1 MCAKRE
7 RAGALLCYTGTEAV
21 GIFSPSA
28 INSTRMRK
36 TLPCDQDPRT
46 TTTTRMKPTHVTR
59 HLRHPVN
66 AADKGVCRGVGVI
79 KGGLCASGVIHL
91 SSPSRAGLLYHS
103 RHEDA
108 ARGRSRIAAADS
120 PAQLTGGP
128 GAGVHGFPG
137 VHGQVVYGQVL
148 YVQRIHVVHYDRG
161 VHDQVVYGQVL
172 YVQRIHVVHYDRGV
186 HDQVVYG
193 EGVHPFHAEDYHLS
207 KNQASDRDR
216 LPGSR
221 RLHAAAGSPGSP
233 PRLVRMN
240 GSGSAWT
247 PWKL

>member
-7 RAGALLCYTGTEAV
+7 RAGALLRYTGIEAV

-36 TLPCDQDPRT
+36 TPPCDQDPR

-91 SSPSRAGLLYHS
+91 SSPSRSERLYHS
-103 RHEDA
+103 RYEDA
-108 ARGRSRIAAADS
+108 ARGPSRIAAAGS
-120 PAQLTGGP
+120 PAQLTGGL
-128 GAGVHGFPG
+128 GAGVHGVPG
-137 VHGQVVYGQVL
+137 VHGQVVYGQGL

-161 VHDQVVYGQVL
+161 VHGQ
-172 YVQRIHVVHYDRGV
+172 GV
-186 HDQVVYG
+186 HCQ
-193 EGVHPFHAEDYHLS
+193 GVHPFHAEDYDLS

-233 PRLVRMN
+233 PRLVRMT
-240 GSGSAWT
+240 GSESAWT